1 MVRNAMKEGLLH
13 WQAPACRLEL
23 SRGGPSSMLYAGLD
37 LSRKRL
43 DFHLL
48 DAGGATVE
56 AGAAAPDVDG
66 LRGLTRRLDRH
77 GEPVH
82 AAIES
87 MNGARFVHD
96 QLERAGWQVEI
107 ADAQK
112 VKGLAPLAC
121 KTDRIDAWGARP
133 SSAVVSWC
141 RGSGCPT
148 R

>member
-48 DAGGATVE
+48 DTEGATIEV
-56 AGAAAPDVDG
+56 GAAPPDADG
-66 LRGLTRRLDRH
+66 LRGLTQRLAHHRS
-77 GEPVH
+77 PIR

-87 MNGARFVHD
+87 MPGSCT
-96 QLERAGWQVEI
+96 AG
-107 ADAQK
+107 
-112 VKGLAPLAC
+112 
-121 KTDRIDAWGARP
+121 
-133 SSAVVSWC
+133 SSFTAGRS
-141 RGSGCPT
+141 RSQT
-148 R
+148 RRR